1 MDNEIANEFP
11 PESDSNSDEDHTH
24 HIEDDDV
31 MLMSDLFDGIYFK
44 QKHMRDWEVVKS
56 AVVH

>member
-24 HIEDDDV
+24 HNEDDDV
-31 MLMSDLFDGIYFK
+31 LLMSDLFNGIYFK
-44 QKHMRDWEVVKS
+44 QNICVIGK
-56 AVVH
+56 